1 MQKTRS
7 NNTDMD
13 ECHIRKAVA
22 SELSPQ
28 EIDALTRATID
39 GFGSAMTREDTI
51 RHITSGKILYVF
63 ESPNSSLVG
72 FASFN
77 LYGIRDGVMEDTFNV
92 TERIA
97 NVRRILYVNGMVVE
111 KEYQKKGLLSK
122 ALETVIRDTEPT
134 HIVLRTQSPVPY
146 HILGKLGMTYPSLEA
161 PTEDVV
167 EIGSMIAAKLGMERY
182 EPNEFVERG
191 TYGKSLYGE
200 EINGDRNTNRL
211 FREKLKLDRLQ
222 GDSVI
227 VVTKLEQ
234 NTDSVEIDDKKHLL
248 RAV

>member
-7 NNTDMD
+7 SSTETR
-13 ECHIRKAVA
+13 ECSIRKATA

-28 EIDALTRATID
+28 EFDALTRATID

-63 ESPNSSLVG
+63 ERPDGSLVG

-77 LYGIRDGVMEDTFNV
+77 LYGINDGSMEDISSI
-92 TERIA
+92 TEPTSDG
-97 NVRRILYVNGMVVE
+97 RRILYVNGMVVE

-122 ALETVIRDTEPT
+122 ALEAVINDTEPT
-134 HIVLRTQSPVPY
+134 HLVLRTQSPVPY
-146 HILGKLGMTYPSLEA
+146 HILSKLGPTYPSLGPPTKEA
-161 PTEDVV
+161 V
-167 EIGSMIAAKLGMERY
+167 EIGSMIASKLGMKRY
-182 EPNEFVERG
+182 NPHEFVERR
-191 TYGKSLYGE
+191 TYGKSLYGNE
-200 EINGDRNTNRL
+200 VNGDQSTNKL
-211 FREKLKLDRLQ
+211 FRERLKLDRPQ

-227 VVTKLEQ
+227 VVTELEQ
-234 NTDSVEIDDKKHLL
+234 NAESIEVLDKRHLL